1 MMKKNIMKR
10 KWSKIQRDPKS
21 FFYDMYVKRFSQL
34 KKYIP
39 VKHSGNFSYT
49 VVSAV
54 YNVEKYLDEY
64 FDSIV
69 NQSLNF
75 KKHIHIILV
84 DDGSTDNSA
93 QIIKKW
99 QKKYP
104 NNIHYYYKENGGQAS
119 ARNLGLQYV
128 KTDWVTFIDPDD
140 FLNVDYFK
148 NVDCVLSEDNSVCS
162 VVCNIQM
169 YRERNKS
176 VTNAH
181 PLKYRF
187 NADVNKVNV
196 KDLGKNI
203 NLSVAITFFD
213 MRQIR
218 KLNLQF
224 SDKIKP
230 SFEDARFIA
239 DYQLDLTGSVVFLKN
254 SIYYYRKRED
264 GSSTLDK
271 AGQDYKRY
279 TDIYQYGVIPM
290 LKNYKVRYG
299 NIPENIQI
307 TALYDFIWQ
316 LKILLNNPEKISFL
330 TDEQRK
336 TFYALCYE
344 LFDYIDEQQILR
356 FGLADTWFF
365 HKVGMLGYFKK
376 AKPNSQICYIEEVD
390 LAKKQILVAYYT
402 HFDVLSQVMLDGQEI
417 VPVHQKDTANYLNEE
432 LFVWEKRMWLPFD
445 NEKQVLSIKL
455 DRSLTEIKF
464 GKKAT
469 KNAVVVDILKEFSS
483 PKYQN
488 DGSWL
493 FMDRETKADD
503 NAEHLYRY
511 IQTHHPEQKCYF
523 ALNRDS
529 VDWDRLADDG
539 FNLVA
544 FGKSDFELRLAT
556 SSKIISSHIDAHIH
570 NYFGDLYAGTKQ
582 FVFLQH
588 GVTKDNL
595 SRWLNGKKYVAG
607 FITTTKDEYQSIAI
621 GERYKFGEKETVLTG
636 FPRHDELYRKNQA
649 NKPSKTI
656 LIMPTWRS
664 YLMGETVG
672 KGANTRSLN
681 LDLLNSNY
689 ATHWLSFLR
698 SEKLQQLVKEYGY
711 KVIFA
716 PHANIEPYLPHMNL
730 PTYLQIW
737 RSSQT
742 DESMQDLFVRAS
754 MMITDYSS
762 VAFEM
767 AYIGKPTLYYQFDKD
782 EFFSGSH
789 SYQKGYFE
797 YEQHGFGAV
806 SYDEQTLLNDLADLL
821 KNGVAEEYQ
830 YRIDNTFAYQDD
842 QNSERVYQA
851 IKALDEPS
859 DNLVNTAILTQM
871 LDSAY
876 EHQAWDLVVSRAKL
890 LLEHEPD
897 NERAQSLL
905 VQGLTHAKQWQQAK
919 EMLSLAPIAQFAKE
933 NIQVSYWLGDWQGV
947 VSAYQNLVEPD
958 FVESYQYLQAL
969 ELLGEMEKAKILADG
984 LSTLTLTD
992 GQKLAINLHTLM
1004 LNGEYYAVI
1013 DLKEQAEILSVNDLK
1028 ILKTELIFAKAHRM
1042 LDEYDL
1048 AHAELVAFEKH
1059 TRNDFMCRLEIANLA
1074 FDRTYY
1080 GKCIGQFETLIK
1092 SGYVLQSL
1100 EQTTYLNA
1108 VFLAGQYDKYVEI
1121 FKDVESQIIA
1131 PNQSFRVD
1139 YIRQDWQSVTERYYQ
1154 IAPDFVDMMLYLQA
1168 LIKLG
1173 KTPIAKALLN
1183 STKHLKDDERLLVDL
1198 VLFDLN
1204 QQYQAITD
1212 LFQQVQNINSTYQR
1226 LFKIQLIFAKA
1237 HRMLGA
1243 YDDAHAQLVEFEK
1256 HTGGDVDCRRE
1267 IAKLAFARD
1276 NYGKCVDQFEK
1287 LIQSGYALDPSE
1299 QERYL
1304 QAVYLARDFTKY
1316 EQLFAESDMTKH
1328 DDEAKIA
1335 YIKSLV
1341 NQQKWQEALTAA
1353 DELSISAQPELAYE
1367 LTLAKYRLGGVEEVY
1382 RPDIRLSTQDSYEY
1396 WQLISEIAFLM
1407 DDRELEKYC
1416 YRGMISIYPNKD
1428 KQANMDKLAGL
1439 R

>member
-1 MMKKNIMKR
+1 MNHE
-10 KWSKIQRDPKS
+10 
-21 FFYDMYVKRFSQL
+21 L
-34 KKYIP
+34 KKSLKTVAGDVLKIAYDTNEDKIKKHLSDSQFRKVRKLANNP
-39 VKHSGNFSYT
+39 ELFVKDVVTKKKDQARKYLPIKHDGKFSYT
-49 VVSAV
+49 IVSAV

-64 FDSIV
+64 FDSII

-93 QIIKKW
+93 AIIKKW
-99 QKKYP
+99 QKKYSS
-104 NNIHYYYKENGGQAS
+104 NIHYYYKENGGQAS

-140 FLNVDYFK
+140 FLDVDFFK
-148 NVDCVLSEDNSVCS
+148 NTDEILDKNRSVKMLAA
-162 VVCNIQM
+162 NTIFYM
-169 YRERNKS
+169 EAK
-176 VTNAH
+176 NAFKDSH
-181 PLKYRF
+181 PLRF
-187 NADVNKVNV
+187 RFHQNDKKLAIKNLDNK
-196 KDLGKNI
+196 I
-203 NLSVAITFFD
+203 NLSAAASIFD
-213 MRQIR
+213 A
-218 KLNLQF
+218 
-224 SDKIKP
+224 KIIQDNQLAFDSIVKP
-230 SFEDARFIA
+230 NFEDGKFIGEFLIHAYAHDAWFA
-239 DYQLDLTGSVVFLKN
+239 DNV
-254 SIYYYRKRED
+254 IYNYRKRDD
-264 GSSTLDK
+264 GSSTLDGAWLK
-271 AGQDYKRY
+271 PEKYANVLE
-279 TDIYQYGVIPM
+279 YGFLELIN
-290 LKNYKVRYG
+290 KYKVRFG
-299 NIPENIQI
+299 SVPKNIQF
-307 TALYDFIWQ
+307 TAMYDMYWYLTQ
-316 LKILLNNPEKISFL
+316 LINQPEKINFL
-330 TDEQRK
+330 SEEQKQHYYRLYDEIMD
-336 TFYALCYE
+336 A
-344 LFDYIDEQQILR
+344 IDSQTIMN
-356 FGLADTWFF
+356 FGMAGAWFF
-365 HKVGMLGYFKK
+365 HKVGFLGAFKGE
-376 AKPNSQICYIEEVD
+376 KPPFQICYIESID
-390 LAKKQILVAYYT
+390 RAKQQVLIS
-402 HFDVLSQVMLDGQEI
+402 HFDYFDSPVSYQLSGQDVVPQQQKQV
-417 VPVHQKDTANYLNEE
+417 ANTFNDK
-432 LFVWEKRMWLPFD
+432 LFVYEKRAWIGYELSD
-445 NEKQVLSIKL
+445 EVLSIQI
-455 DRSLTEIKF
+455 D
-464 GKKAT
+464 GKPARLALSNLAHKPQFKIA
-469 KNAVVVDILKEFSS
+469 DIEKVFSS

-493 FMDRETKADD
+493 LMDRETKADD

-544 FGKSDFELRLAT
+544 FGESDFELRLAA
-556 SSKIISSHIDAHIH
+556 SSKIISSHIEAHIH

-595 SRWLNGKKYVAG
+595 SRWLNNKKHLASFV
-607 FITTTKDEYQSIAI
+607 TTTKDEYQSIAF

-649 NKPSKTI
+649 NEPSKTI

-664 YLMGETVG
+664 YLMGETIG
-672 KGANTRSLN
+672 KGANTRMLN

-698 SEKLQQLVKEYGY
+698 SEKLQQLVKEHGY

-737 RSSQT
+737 SASKT

-789 SYQKGYFE
+789 SLQKGYFE

-821 KNGVAEEYQ
+821 KNGVADEYQ

-859 DNLVNTAILTQM
+859 DNLVNTTILMQM
-871 LDSAY
+871 LDNAY

-890 LLEHEPD
+890 LLEYEPD
-897 NERAQSLL
+897 NQTAQSLL
-905 VQGLTHAKQWQQAK
+905 VQGLTHAKEWQQAK
-919 EMLSLAPIAQFAKE
+919 DILSLAPIAQFAQE
-933 NIQVSYWLGDWQGV
+933 NIQVSYCLGDWQGV
-947 VSAYQNLVEPD
+947 VLAYQDLVEPD

-969 ELLGEMEKAKILADG
+969 ALLGEIEKAKILADD
-984 LSTLTLTD
+984 LLALRLTES
-992 GQKLAINLHTLM
+992 QELAINLHKLM
-1004 LNGEYYAVI
+1004 LNGEYSAVI
-1013 DLKEQAEILSVNDLK
+1013 DLKEQAEILSIDDLK
-1028 ILKTELIFAKAHRM
+1028 TLKTE
-1042 LDEYDL
+1042 
-1048 AHAELVAFEKH
+1048 
-1059 TRNDFMCRLEIANLA
+1059 
-1074 FDRTYY
+1074 
-1080 GKCIGQFETLIK
+1080 
-1092 SGYVLQSL
+1092 
-1100 EQTTYLNA
+1100 
-1108 VFLAGQYDKYVEI
+1108 
-1121 FKDVESQIIA
+1121 
-1131 PNQSFRVD
+1131 
-1139 YIRQDWQSVTERYYQ
+1139 
-1154 IAPDFVDMMLYLQA
+1154 
-1168 LIKLG
+1168 
-1173 KTPIAKALLN
+1173 
-1183 STKHLKDDERLLVDL
+1183 
-1198 VLFDLN
+1198 
-1204 QQYQAITD
+1204 
-1212 LFQQVQNINSTYQR
+1212 
-1226 LFKIQLIFAKA
+1226 LIFAKA

-1243 YDDAHAQLVEFEK
+1243 YDDAHAQLTAFEK
-1256 HTGGDVDCRRE
+1256 HTLGDIDCRRE
-1267 IAKLAFARD
+1267 IAKLAFVRE
-1276 NYGKCVDQFEK
+1276 NYAKCVDQFDK
-1287 LIQSGYALDPSE
+1287 LIGAGYVLNDSE
-1299 QERYL
+1299 HDRYL
-1304 QAVYLARDFTKY
+1304 QAVYLAQDFAKY
-1316 EQLFAESDMTKH
+1316 EQLFAESDVTKH

-1353 DELSISAQPELAYE
+1353 DELSVSAQPELAYE

-1428 KQANMDKLAGL
+1428 KQANMEKLAAL